1 MEQALVL
8 ASVVL
13 GVAIAFELEHLNKV
27 VRAKNVKWHW
37 AQPLFATFVLL
48 AILAFRRSAVIYPS
62 APDANDEISLG
73 AFLPMMLQMILLALL
88 AAVSFPDTI
97 PESGLD
103 MADYYQENRVYQWSL
118 FVAYFGLIHANF
130 VAATARS
137 ATSIADMWVV
147 VPDTIM
153 IGLFT
158 LMIFARKWWQVAL
171 GFAVFS
177 FVPIVWATRLTIG

>member
-13 GVAIAFELEHLNKV
+13 GVAIAFELEHFNKV
-27 VRAKNVKWHW
+27 VRARNVKWHW

-48 AILAFRRSAVIYPS
+48 AILAFWWSAVIYTTG
-62 APDANDEISLG
+62 PDADTEMSLG
-73 AFLPMMLQMILLALL
+73 AFLPLMLQMILLALM

-97 PESGLD
+97 PEEGLD
-103 MADYYQENRVYQWSL
+103 LAKYYQENRVYQWSL
-118 FVAYFGLIHANF
+118 FLAYFGLVHTAYVI
-130 VAATARS
+130 ATARA

-153 IGLFT
+153 VGLFS

-177 FVPIVWATRLTIG
+177 FIPVVWATRLILN

>member
-1 MEQALVL
+1 M
-8 ASVVL
+8 
-13 GVAIAFELEHLNKV
+13 
-27 VRAKNVKWHW
+27 KWHW

-48 AILAFRRSAVIYPS
+48 AILAFWWSAVIYTNGPES
-62 APDANDEISLG
+62 SEEISLG

-88 AAVSFPDTI
+88 AAVSLPDTI
-97 PESGLD
+97 PEDGLD
-103 MADYYQENRVYQWSL
+103 LADYYQENRVYQWSL

-130 VAATARS
+130 VVATARR

-147 VPDTIM
+147 VPDTIVVS
-153 IGLFT
+153 LFT

-177 FVPIVWATRLTIG
+177 FVPIVWATRLIIG

>member
-48 AILAFRRSAVIYPS
+48 SILAFWWGAVIW
-62 APDANDEISLG
+62 ATGPDASPSISLG
-73 AFLPMMLQMILLALL
+73 EFLPLMFQMILLALL

-97 PESGLD
+97 PEKGLD
-103 MADYYQENRVYQWSL
+103 LADYYQENRVYQWTL
-118 FVAYFGLIHANF
+118 LVLYFGSVHARY
-130 VAATARS
+130 VIATAMK
-137 ATSIADMWVV
+137 ATSLADMWVV

-153 IGLFT
+153 LALFS

-171 GFAVFS
+171 GFGVFS
-177 FVPIVWATRLTIG
+177 FVPIIWASLTLR